1 MRNKR
6 KCKNSL
12 INEKDFTKKGECG
25 NTSKV
30 RTKRGERKGRGG
42 EIRPGGE
49 KKEEIQKK
57 LSDEK

>member
-1 MRNKR
+1 MTGGRQGGTGR
-6 KCKNSL
+6 
-12 INEKDFTKKGECG
+12 
-25 NTSKV
+25 
-30 RTKRGERKGRGG
+30 RKRGERKGRGG

>member
-1 MRNKR
+1 MTGGRQGGTGRR
-6 KCKNSL
+6 KEGK
-12 INEKDFTKKGECG
+12 E
-25 NTSKV
+25 
-30 RTKRGERKGRGG
+30 RGGGG

>member
-1 MRNKR
+1 MTGGRQGGTGRR
-6 KCKNSL
+6 KEGK
-12 INEKDFTKKGECG
+12 E
-25 NTSKV
+25 
-30 RTKRGERKGRGG
+30 RGGG